1 MQAKRSGAGYDGAGG
16 SLLLASVSL
25 ALALQVEVVPDPPP
39 AARERTPLPRADAIA
54 VGSGA
59 IVLDGALTE
68 PAWLAPVTLLPLV
81 NGAPPP
87 SSSLRVVAA
96 PDGLALGIAGLPAG
110 FASVLMVDP
119 DGLGQAW
126 VRVELGAGGVIGKR
140 CTLGEVERTAAW
152 NIPAKA
158 VPCLPADPPATA
170 QVDDV
175 VEVLVPWTSL
185 AGASSRMRVAW
196 VVTGP
201 KGAGGTLAVNGSAD
215 ALPTTARRL
224 LFPGSGATLD
234 VAEDVD
240 HGVWHGTL
248 DVKRQRAASTWTWSR
263 QVMGRE
269 LDRGVVSAPTP
280 GVYTWDMPDLDR
292 QGVVVEL
299 RREGDGPVAT
309 ALAEAIRRRRY
320 EVHLAT
326 PVFAD
331 VLELSYEV
339 PDEAAWRMVV
349 MGDDGPLGTTDLVV
363 PPGLG
368 RIVVQAEPGWGHVF
382 VQLLEDDGDLVLSA
396 GASQVP

>member
-1 MQAKRSGAGYDGAGG
+1 M
-16 SLLLASVSL
+16 LLASVSL
-25 ALALQVEVVPDPPP
+25 ALALQVDVVPDPPP
-39 AARERTPLPRADAIA
+39 PARERTPLPRADAIA
-54 VGSGA
+54 VGNG
-59 IVLDGALTE
+59 VVVVDGALDE
-68 PAWLAPVTLLPLV
+68 VAWQTAPMTLLPLV
-81 NGAPPP
+81 SGAPPP
-87 SSSLRVVAA
+87 PSSIRLVAA
-96 PDGLALGIAGLPAG
+96 PDGLAVAIAGLPPG
-110 FASVLMVDP
+110 DASVVMVDP

-126 VRVELGAGGVIGKR
+126 VRVELGGGGVVGKR
-140 CTLGEVERTAAW
+140 CTLGEAERTAAW

-158 VPCLPADPPATA
+158 VPCLPADPPAAA
-170 QVDDV
+170 QVGDV
-175 VEVLVPWTSL
+175 VELVVPWAAL

-201 KGAGGTLAVNGSAD
+201 KGVGGTLAINGSAD

-224 LFPGSGATLD
+224 LFPGSGAVLD

-248 DVKRQRAASTWTWSR
+248 DVKRQRAPSTWTWSR

-280 GVYTWDMPDLDR
+280 GVYTWDMPDVDR
-292 QGVVVEL
+292 QGVVVEV

-326 PVFAD
+326 PVFSE

-339 PDEAAWRMVV
+339 PDEAAWRLVV
-349 MGDDGPLGTTDLVV
+349 TGDEGPLGTTDVLV

-368 RIVVQAEPGWGHVF
+368 RVLVHAEPGWGHVV
-382 VQLLEDDGDLVLSA
+382 VQVLEEDGDVLLSA
-396 GASQVP
+396 GASEVP

>member
-1 MQAKRSGAGYDGAGG
+1 M
-16 SLLLASVSL
+16 LLASVSL

-39 AARERTPLPRADAIA
+39 PARERAPLPRVEAIA
-54 VGSGA
+54 VGDGPVVVDG
-59 IVLDGALTE
+59 VLGE
-68 PAWLAPVTLLPLV
+68 PAWQAASVGLLPLV
-81 NGAPPP
+81 SGAAPPGAT
-87 SSSLRVVAA
+87 LRLATA
-96 PDGLALGIAGLPAG
+96 PDGLAVAIAGLPPA
-110 FASVLMVDP
+110 FSSAVMVDP

-126 VRVELGAGGVIGKR
+126 VRVEIAADGVISKR
-140 CTLGEVERTAAW
+140 CTLGEAERTAAW

-158 VPCLPADPPATA
+158 VPCMPASPVAA
-170 QVDDV
+170 VRVAEV
-175 VEVLVPWTSL
+175 VELVVPWTQL

-201 KGAGGTLAVNGSAD
+201 KGAGGTLAANGSAD

-224 LFPGSGATLD
+224 LLPGSGATLD

-240 HGVWHGTL
+240 HGVWRGTL
-248 DVKRQRAASTWTWSR
+248 DVKRQRGPSTWIWSR

-292 QGVVVEL
+292 QGVMVEV
-299 RREGDGPVAT
+299 RREGDGPVAA
-309 ALAEAIRRRRY
+309 ALAEAVRRRRY
-320 EVHLAT
+320 EVHLAS

-339 PDEAAWRMVV
+339 PDEAAWRLVV
-349 MGDDGPLGTTDLVV
+349 MGEDGPLGTTDVRV
-363 PPGLG
+363 PAGLG
-368 RIVVQAEPGWGHVF
+368 RIVVHAEPGWGHVF
-382 VQLLEDDGDLVLSA
+382 VQVLEDDGELVLSA